1 MGLASLVFG
10 ARLPILIV
18 CLIVVENEATLS
30 IYSAS
35 VYPPDSPYT
44 YLLSWNTL
52 FDTVYSTFN
61 TSGVVA
67 IGGVL
72 LAAGGKVPTSK
83 TLLSLSLGPRSQ
95 IKLEEVKMWDV

>member
-1 MGLASLVFG
+1 M
-10 ARLPILIV
+10 
-18 CLIVVENEATLS
+18 VELEATLS

-72 LAAGGKVPTSK
+72 LAAGGKTRGEP
-83 TLLSLSLGPRSQ
+83 GRGDSQ
-95 IKLEEVKMWDV
+95 KRWREITK

>member
-1 MGLASLVFG
+1 MGLGSLVL
-10 ARLPILIV
+10 RPKLIV
-18 CLIVVENEATLS
+18 LILCLIVVENEATLS

-72 LAAGGKVPTSK
+72 LAAGGKFIYDG
-83 TLLSLSLGPRSQ
+83 LLRFKME
-95 IKLEEVKMWDV
+95 KLTGQV

>member
-1 MGLASLVFG
+1 MFMGLASLVFG

-72 LAAGGKVPTSK
+72 LAAGGTVPNNRPQFELK
-83 TLLSLSLGPRSQ
+83 Y
-95 IKLEEVKMWDV
+95 